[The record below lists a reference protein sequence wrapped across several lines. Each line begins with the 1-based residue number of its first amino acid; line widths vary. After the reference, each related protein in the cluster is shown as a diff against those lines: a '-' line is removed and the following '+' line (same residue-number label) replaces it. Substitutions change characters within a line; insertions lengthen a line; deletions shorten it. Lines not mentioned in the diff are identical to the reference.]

1 MLLLDFEAECLQMGW
16 LTLTLHSPS
25 RRTSRQQFSCHL
37 LTGWLN
43 MTQTLCVNTF
53 YEQHRQAHIT
63 FWDNLKMTLKTYIIK
78 FPMKN
83 SNKILNSNNFQ
94 QKLLW
99 KNAFCICCLSFWNY
113 EHFREHIQ
121 GFSIVNKEENFFFQ
135 CTLNSKHHSMWETYF
150 NTYVCWGCG
159 YYYTHFIDRKS
170 ASKRWS
176 KLHVCLLIKCQ
187 GHD

>member
-1 MLLLDFEAECLQMGW
+1 MRQNVFKWADWLSHYIVPHGELQDSNSAVTCWQGGLIW
-16 LTLTLHSPS
+16 
-25 RRTSRQQFSCHL
+25 
-37 LTGWLN
+37 
-43 MTQTLCVNTF
+43 QTVCVNTF

-83 SNKILNSNNFQ
+83 SNKILNSNNFK